1 MANLERPDRYMP
13 VVRDIKRKGRRS
25 ENTDHNRQ
33 KKTDCLPSHDI
44 IKEQK
49 ELFVNVKF

>member
-1 MANLERPDRYMP
+1 MA
-13 VVRDIKRKGRRS
+13 DIKRPDHYMPAISDIQGQGRRS
-25 ENTDHNRQ
+25 GNADHNRQ